1 MRILVPRRNQQDR
14 SELSSESVR
23 EGVILNTQQTHEQET
38 KHIQNHIISFPQ
50 EYTLLQAQIG

>member
-23 EGVILNTQQTHEQET
+23 GVILNIQQTHEQET
-38 KHIQNHIISFPQ
+38 KHIQNHIISFSQ